1 MIRRL
6 LPETGRI
13 ESDDALEQ
21 WYRHPT
27 DQHLRVNFV
36 ATLDGAIE
44 VGGRSGPLGGPADRQ
59 VFMAMRAVAD
69 VILVGSGTATAE
81 NYGPVR
87 LEAGA
92 QARRRAR
99 GQPDRPRLAVVS
111 GTGRL
116 DPGARMFTGGE
127 RVLVFTTEPVVQ
139 ARPDLA
145 QVADLVGCGDDRV
158 EPNRMVSTLHGMGL
172 TRILCEGG
180 PALARGLF
188 SAALVD
194 ELCLTVSPVLAGA
207 HHQALGE
214 AWPGPPGR
222 FELTALLEA
231 DGMLM
236 TRYAKVDG

>member
-6 LPETGRI
+6 LPETGGI
-13 ESDDALEQ
+13 ESDEALEQ
-21 WYRHPT
+21 WYQPPSDR
-27 DQHLRVNFV
+27 HLRVNFV

-44 VGGRSGPLGGPADRQ
+44 VGGLSGPLGGPADRQ
-59 VFMAMRAVAD
+59 TFMAMRAVAD
-69 VILVGSGTATAE
+69 VVLVGSGTATAE

-116 DPGARMFTGGE
+116 DPAARMFTGGD
-127 RVLVFTTEPVVQ
+127 RVLVFTTDRVVN

-158 EPNRMVSTLHGMGL
+158 DPGRMASTLDDLGL
-172 TRILCEGG
+172 TRVLCEGG

-188 SAALVD
+188 SSGMVD
-194 ELCLTVSPVLAGA
+194 ELCLTLSPVLAGA

-214 AWPGPPGR
+214 AWPGAPGR
-222 FELTALLEA
+222 FELTALLEG